1 MTDFATRRAIMVDS
15 QIRPNDITKFPVIEA
30 LLHVPREE
38 FVPEAWREAAY
49 VSENIPLAPGR
60 VLFEPRTFG
69 KMLDTLDIQPDE
81 LVLDIGCGLG
91 YSAAVMSRLAVAVVA
106 VEENEAFAAEA
117 QAALAAVEADNV
129 VLHQGPLAEGAEKH
143 GPYDV
148 VFVEG
153 AVAVVPEGIV
163 AQMKEGGRI
172 ICLFQE
178 GALGTVRIGRKIDGR
193 IGWRHAFNASA
204 PVVSGFEKQA
214 AFTL

>member
-1 MTDFATRRAIMVDS
+1 M
-15 QIRPNDITKFPVIEA
+15 
-30 LLHVPREE
+30 
-38 FVPEAWREAAY
+38 
-49 VSENIPLAPGR
+49 
-60 VLFEPRTFG
+60 
-69 KMLDTLDIQPDE
+69 
-81 LVLDIGCGLG
+81 
-91 YSAAVMSRLAVAVVA
+91 
-106 VEENEAFAAEA
+106 AF
-117 QAALAAVEADNV
+117 
-129 VLHQGPLAEGAEKH
+129 
-143 GPYDV
+143 V

-163 AQMKEGGRI
+163 AHMKEGGRI